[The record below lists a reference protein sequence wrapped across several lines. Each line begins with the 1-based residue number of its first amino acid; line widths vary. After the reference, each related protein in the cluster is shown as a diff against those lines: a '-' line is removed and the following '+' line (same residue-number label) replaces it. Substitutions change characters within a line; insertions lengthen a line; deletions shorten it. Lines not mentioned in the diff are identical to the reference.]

1 MNTALLVV
9 FAEHVSPP
17 RVAGMLS
24 GIQAYGSVAESAPR
38 TFEVQVSR
46 RSQLPPLQEQLV
58 SWERYGFLRW
68 SVVR

>member
-1 MNTALLVV
+1 MDTALLVV
-9 FAEHVSPP
+9 FAEHVSLP

-24 GIQAYGSVAESAPR
+24 GIEAYGSVAESAPR
-38 TFEVQVSR
+38 TFEVRVHR
-46 RSQLPPLQEQLV
+46 RSQLSSLREQLV